1 MRHIGQRDDSGHRHD
16 SDPEG
21 KRLPIKLDRTPNG
34 EESLQ
39 VFDPA
44 G

>member
-1 MRHIGQRDDSGHRHD
+1 MRHIGQRDDS
-16 SDPEG
+16 DPEG
-21 KRLPIKLDRTPNG
+21 QRLAIRLDRTPNG